1 MKDLKAIV
9 ASIKYVYNEAKNYS
23 KSYIGK
29 VVVYCI
35 LSIVAPLL
43 LLLLPTICVY
53 YISTQGDFITFVLVL
68 NGVFAGYI
76 TCLSISTYLEQMI
89 TWDNTFV
96 RLKRFF
102 RKIYEK
108 CVECDYKF
116 YEASNAKEERLKA
129 EEALYSNWRGVELI
143 MKTTPKFF
151 IDGISLLIFVASSTV
166 VSYQVLLILLGMIIV
181 FLIIEKYAVPAFI
194 KAKANLTTHYNK
206 ERYIYKSSK
215 NELKGKD
222 IRNYRLANLLD
233 TAMNKQFTLYAK
245 YARIQSVVLVLPNLS
260 NTIFGFFRDL
270 VAYTL
275 LTTAVIN
282 GSISVTEYTLMIGI
296 INSISASLVKIGKDI
311 TDLHS
316 ASLETRDYIGFMNE
330 QSEFNHGEG
339 LDIKT
344 LTRPLS
350 IEFRN
355 VVYQYKDLDKP
366 TINGLSF
373 KINPGEKIAL
383 VGENGAG
390 KTTIIKLLSGFYKPT
405 SGEILINGHKIDE
418 FNILDYYSM
427 LSVINQDVE
436 ILGVSIKNTV
446 AVTDLAVD
454 EVRLNQAI
462 KDAGL
467 EAKVASLKKGTDTY
481 LTKNLDEEGVLL
493 SGGETQ
499 KLMLARA
506 LYKDGD
512 ILMLDE
518 PTSALDPIAEGEI
531 YQKYN
536 DLTKGKTSIFIS
548 HRLSSTRFCD
558 RIFYLRDGHIV
569 EEGNHEELMAK
580 HGEYYEVFTIQ
591 AHYYQ
596 NNGGNGYESVF

>member
-1 MKDLKAIV
+1 
-9 ASIKYVYNEAKNYS
+9 
-23 KSYIGK
+23 
-29 VVVYCI
+29 
-35 LSIVAPLL
+35 
-43 LLLLPTICVY
+43 
-53 YISTQGDFITFVLVL
+53 
-68 NGVFAGYI
+68 
-76 TCLSISTYLEQMI
+76 
-89 TWDNTFV
+89 
-96 RLKRFF
+96 
-102 RKIYEK
+102 
-108 CVECDYKF
+108 
-116 YEASNAKEERLKA
+116 
-129 EEALYSNWRGVELI
+129 
-143 MKTTPKFF
+143 
-151 IDGISLLIFVASSTV
+151 
-166 VSYQVLLILLGMIIV
+166 
-181 FLIIEKYAVPAFI
+181 
-194 KAKANLTTHYNK
+194 
-206 ERYIYKSSK
+206 
-215 NELKGKD
+215 
-222 IRNYRLANLLD
+222 
-233 TAMNKQFTLYAK
+233 
-245 YARIQSVVLVLPNLS
+245 ARIQSVVLVLPNLS

-316 ASLETRDYIGFMNE
+316 ASLETQDFMIFMNE
-330 QSEFNHGEG
+330 QSEFNHGKG

-350 IEFRN
+350 IEFKN

-373 KINPGEKIAL
+373 KMNPGEKIAL

-418 FNILDYYSM
+418 FNIIDYYSL

-454 EVRLNQAI
+454 EVKLNQAI

-569 EEGNHEELMAK
+569 EEGSHEELMAK